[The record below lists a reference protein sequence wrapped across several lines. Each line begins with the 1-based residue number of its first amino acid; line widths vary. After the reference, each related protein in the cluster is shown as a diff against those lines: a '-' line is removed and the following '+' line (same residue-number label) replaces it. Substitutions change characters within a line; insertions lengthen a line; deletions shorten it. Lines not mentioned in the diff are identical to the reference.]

1 MHSDFLF
8 RLLAFLAEMV
18 IFLELGLSVFRLT
31 GSFHLTFTAWAL
43 LACLVG
49 RAFNVY
55 PITWSHNWTIRRKSG
70 IDRQHSDDIRDRPA
84 QIIASTHKTE
94 SSSLLENG
102 RPEIFTG
109 ELSQKSL
116 KKMLYM
122 SERTPLECGDLKI
135 LPNCAHMLWFAGL
148 RGAVAYACVRTFR
161 NIHHH
166 HDIFV
171 MTTMMI
177 VLVTVGRDIPGAVD
191 CA

>member
-1 MHSDFLF
+1 MHLDFLF

-31 GSFHLTFTAWAL
+31 SSFHLTFTAWAL

-70 IDRQHSDDIRDRPA
+70 IDFQHSDNIRDCPA

-102 RPEIFTG
+102 KPEIFTG
-109 ELSQKSL
+109 DLSQKSL

-122 SERTPLECGDLKI
+122 SERTPLEHGDLKI
-135 LPNCAHMLWFAGL
+135 LPNCAH
-148 RGAVAYACVRTFR
+148 
-161 NIHHH
+161 IH
-166 HDIFV
+166 
-171 MTTMMI
+171 
-177 VLVTVGRDIPGAVD
+177 LS
-191 CA
+191 